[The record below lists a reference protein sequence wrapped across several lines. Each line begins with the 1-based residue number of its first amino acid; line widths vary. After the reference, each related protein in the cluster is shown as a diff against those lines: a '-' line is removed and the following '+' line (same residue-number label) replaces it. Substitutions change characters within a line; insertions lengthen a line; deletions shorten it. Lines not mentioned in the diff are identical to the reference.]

1 MTVYKMLPDGGFT
14 SMPTTAVNLPRL
26 IKQGWSETMPV
37 VPAAPIEAVA
47 DDAPKK
53 RGRKAAELVN

>member
-1 MTVYKMLPDGGFT
+1 MLPDGGFT
-14 SMPTTAVNLPRL
+14 SMPTTAVNLSRL

-37 VPAAPIEAVA
+37 VPAAPVEAIEAVA